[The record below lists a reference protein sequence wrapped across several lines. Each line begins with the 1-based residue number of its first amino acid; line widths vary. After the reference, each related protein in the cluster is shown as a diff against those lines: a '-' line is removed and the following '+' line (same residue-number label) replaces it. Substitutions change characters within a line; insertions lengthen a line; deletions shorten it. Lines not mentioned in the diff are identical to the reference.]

1 VSALRLHGL
10 GIRHDGQ
17 QVVRDISLRID
28 QGESLCL
35 IGASGCGKSLI
46 AAALAGLLPDCMSA
60 NGRIELH
67 DRTVTAADQ
76 IAVRALWHS
85 HTCLLP
91 QEPTEALA
99 PLLRAVD
106 QVRLAPPRIRWAEA
120 VTWLA
125 RFGLDRDAARR
136 MPFALSGGMA
146 QRLLASLAM
155 RTGSRVLIVDEP
167 TKGLD
172 EPRRAE
178 LTNLL
183 VRLRDAGRALLVITH
198 DLDVVR
204 ALGGKIAVLE
214 DGTLTEQGD
223 VAQVLKAPRS
233 AFAQACLAA
242 DPSRWAA
249 APPRQPGS
257 VVADV
262 EGLVIGHGRQ
272 RLAGPLAFP
281 FAAGTMTALL
291 GPSGV
296 GKTTLG
302 DTLLGL
308 LPPIAGRINWLGRLL
323 DRRTG
328 QELRARF
335 QKLHQDPASVFPPG
349 RSFGDSLNDLR
360 RLSKG
365 PELVRGLPALLDRL
379 GVPARLLDR
388 RPGAVSGGEAQRLA
402 LARVL
407 AARPAFLV
415 ADEPSSRLDPPVQA
429 TALRLLRSLV
439 DEEGLAVLLITHDHT
454 VAGAMT
460 ESLVTLSTGGGWP
473 AVNRSH
479 HSLRRAGDQA
489 GHDLAR

>member
-1 VSALRLHGL
+1 VTGLRLHGL

-17 QVVRDISLRID
+17 QVVRDVSLRVD
-28 QGESLCL
+28 EGESLCL
-35 IGASGCGKSLI
+35 IGASGSGKSLI
-46 AAALAGLLPDCMSA
+46 ATAVAGLLPDCMSA
-60 NGRIELH
+60 TGRIELH
-67 DRTVTAADQ
+67 DRTLTAADQ
-76 IAVRALWHS
+76 TAVRTLWHS

-106 QVRLAPPRIRWAEA
+106 QVRLAPPQIGWTEA
-120 VTWLA
+120 LAWLA

-155 RTGSRVLIVDEP
+155 RTGSRVLVADEP

-172 EPRRAE
+172 QPRRAE
-178 LTNLL
+178 LTDLL
-183 VRLRDAGRALLVITH
+183 VGLRDAGRALLVITH

-214 DGTLTEQGD
+214 DGTLTELGD
-223 VAQVLKAPRS
+223 VAQVLHAPRS
-233 AFAQACLAA
+233 AFARSCLAA
-242 DPSRWAA
+242 DPSLWAA
-249 APPRQPGS
+249 APRRLPGP
-257 VVADV
+257 VVADAN
-262 EGLVIGHGRQ
+262 GLVVGRGRQ

-281 FAAGTMTALL
+281 VAASTVTALL

-308 LPPIAGRINWLGRLL
+308 LPPVAGRVDWLGRRL

-328 QELRARF
+328 RELRPRF

-360 RLSKG
+360 RLANG
-365 PELVRGLPALLDRL
+365 PDLVRGVPALLDRL
-379 GVPARLLDR
+379 DVPAHLLDR

-402 LARVL
+402 LVRVL
-407 AARPAFLV
+407 AIRPAFLV
-415 ADEPSSRLDPPVQA
+415 ADEPASRLDPPVQA
-429 TALRLLRSLV
+429 TALHLLRSIA
-439 DEEGLAVLLITHDHT
+439 DEDGLAVLLITHDQAAARAIADH
-454 VAGAMT
+454 V
-460 ESLVTLSTGGGWP
+460 VTLPTGS
-473 AVNRSH
+473 AVQS
-479 HSLRRAGDQA
+479 AG
-489 GHDLAR
+489 